1 MARFLRWLGV
11 SLGLGLS
18 VGIGFGGGC
27 AAGGG
32 NLPGSGGEGGEG
44 GSGGS
49 GNGGSIGPGPV
60 GPGGGGV
67 GGGGPACAKFTAE
80 AQQAP
85 AAMLT
90 VLDASASMNK
100 QSKWGTAQLAI
111 KSAIDKDVFD
121 TMSLGLTVFPAS
133 LTDPPLCLC
142 QGLDYELC
150 KQFIGGVSC
159 GFSFLPQ
166 VPVAPAGM
174 EKTNAATGVRRQMY
188 DWLVSHPPLSN
199 VDDGS
204 PIYDA
209 LQAGYASLKSENIE
223 RRMLVLITDGGFSCT
238 SVASPAREG
247 YQDLNGC
254 PDWEKP
260 KSVNDLITAA
270 RTDPSKPIFTFIV
283 GVPGSNSTGAKVE
296 GFDTPP
302 YNMLLALSTYAV
314 SGSPDTVDPTCDKEA
329 VFSEAGAAPAKPCH
343 IDLSSGAAFNA
354 DTLANAIADVRG
366 KALGCVYDLPPP
378 PPGEQIDKNQVNVN
392 ITLDGAQQNLKKRTD
407 PLDLCPQDGCWDYT
421 ADGKVEL
428 LGKACTSLGAATDVK
443 VDIQVGCE
451 TILK

>member
-11 SLGLGLS
+11 SLGLGIS
-18 VGIGFGGGC
+18 MGIGLGGGC
-27 AAGGG
+27 AAGGSG
-32 NLPGSGGEGGEG
+32 RSGSGGEGGEG
-44 GSGGS
+44 GE
-49 GNGGSIGPGPV
+49 GNGGPV
-60 GPGGGGV
+60 GPGGGGVGGFGGGV

-85 AAMLT
+85 SAMLT

-100 QSKWGTAQLAI
+100 SSKWGTAQLAI

-133 LTDPPLCLC
+133 LTDPPVCLC

-150 KQFIGGVSC
+150 KQIIGGVSC

-166 VPVAPAGM
+166 VPMAPAGKD
-174 EKTNAATGVRRQMY
+174 KTNAPMGVRRQMY
-188 DWLVSHPPLSN
+188 DWLASHSPLSN
-199 VDDGS
+199 SDDGS

-209 LQAGYASLKSENIE
+209 LTAGYASLKAENIE

-238 SVASPAREG
+238 SVASPARPG

-254 PDWEKP
+254 PDWEMP

-270 RTDPSKPIFTFIV
+270 RTDASKPIFTFVV
-283 GVPGSNSTGAKVE
+283 GVPGSNSTGAKVD

-314 SGSPDTVDPTCDKEA
+314 SGSPDTVDPSCDKDA
-329 VFSEAGAAPAKPCH
+329 AFTEAGAAPAKPCH
-343 IDLSSGAAFNA
+343 IDLSNGAQFNA
-354 DTLANAIADVRG
+354 DALAKAIADVRG

-378 PPGEQIDKNQVNVN
+378 PPGEQIDTAQVNVN
-392 ITLDGAQQNLKKRTD
+392 ITLDGMLQNLKKRSD
-407 PLDLCPQDGCWDYT
+407 PLDFCPQDGCWDYT
-421 ADGKVEL
+421 QDGKVQL
-428 LGKACTSLGAATDVK
+428 LGKACEALGAATDVK